1 MQEIRGSGFPEETA
15 TLAEKLNDSQFR
27 TALQAE
33 YQDFLQAHSEDSSL
47 LRFHYHKLNRLE
59 QRLDELNL
67 PLREYQSAMT
77 MPPVV
82 RQFITDDEI
91 NASLSGGSGISGG
104 KARIYE
110 YWQEGHSAKEKA
122 DFLKN
127 EYGTGGHT
135 HALSGSDNSG
145 EDHDAKGI
153 IYTKG
158 GCDNV
163 HLSWTQVASR
173 IDLLIKQ
180 ERYISDV
187 YKRQVEVPGIC
198 QHQKAVWD
206 SQKADGKKRRGK
218 PCLCNGCRTGR

>member
-1 MQEIRGSGFPEETA
+1 MAADFQEETA

-127 EYGTGGHT
+127 EYGTGDTLTLSLVQITVVKITMQRELSIQRADVITSTFHGHRLLP
-135 HALSGSDNSG
+135 AL
-145 EDHDAKGI
+145 
-153 IYTKG
+153 
-158 GCDNV
+158 
-163 HLSWTQVASR
+163 
-173 IDLLIKQ
+173 
-180 ERYISDV
+180 
-187 YKRQVEVPGIC
+187 IC
-198 QHQKAVWD
+198 
-206 SQKADGKKRRGK
+206 
-218 PCLCNGCRTGR
+218 